1 MNTVTRNAII
11 ALGITLLIAGTI
23 VYTVHYINQQRLS
36 EINTMQ
42 TQLSTDTL
50 SLETQFA
57 LLENVP
63 CKDISSNTVFSRG
76 LSTIGDKL
84 SFAEQ
89 RLGKQDQQVI
99 ELKKEYSLLEIRDY
113 LLMQKFSDTCHIT
126 PITVLYFYSNT
137 GDCSSCDR
145 AGYALSY
152 MRKTYPR
159 IRVYSFDYHLDLGA
173 LKTLIEVKKIKPTL
187 PAFVIQKK
195 RFYGFT
201 SLAQL
206 EKEFPKELF
215 ASSTATSTNT
225 RIKQTK

>member
-1 MNTVTRNAII
+1 MNTIIRNAII
-11 ALGITLLIAGTI
+11 ALGITLLILGTI

-36 EINTMQ
+36 EINAMQ

-57 LLENVP
+57 LLENAP
-63 CKDISSNTVFSRG
+63 CQDISSDTVFSHG
-76 LSTIGDKL
+76 LSTLGDKL

-99 ELKKEYSLLEIRDY
+99 ELKKEYALLEIRDY
-113 LLMQKFSDTCHIT
+113 LLMQKLSTTCHIT

-137 GDCSSCDR
+137 GDCASCDR

-201 SLAQL
+201 SLTQL
-206 EKEFPKELF
+206 EKEFPKDLF
-215 ASSTATSTNT
+215 ASSTATTTTSH
-225 RIKQTK
+225 K